1 MGTHPIFESDFDC
14 LTENARSIDRMV
26 KRETKSTNL
35 DRPWEE
41 MVQAVIQKYPNP
53 HSKTARV
60 SDILSRSVNAEGHV
74 VTERY
79 SGNKFPVPGII
90 SSTFHKF
97 TGIRFPELAYS
108 YEYSVLDCENKVL
121 TQYSKNYTMGS
132 FLSFVEVIE
141 YRLNAE
147 GNTSMMVQN
156 WNVKTMINSW
166 IDGWFESQ
174 LLSICKKN
182 ASDGISGIKWV
193 ADMRADAPLQLDEF
207 RDQLKIHIGEI
218 SEKVVE
224 LCTVVEENVGE
235 IIDESIQEIEH
246 ATGEITK
253 KVAELCTE
261 TADNVEEVVEE
272 TTKRFRHYS
281 EPSAARSGSRNS
293 R

>member
-1 MGTHPIFESDFDC
+1 
-14 LTENARSIDRMV
+14 MV
-26 KRETKSTNL
+26 KRETKSTDL

-60 SDILSRSVNAEGHV
+60 SDILSRSINANGHV

-79 SGNKFPVPGII
+79 SGNKFPVPSII
-90 SSTFHKF
+90 NSTFYKF
-97 TGIRFPELAYS
+97 TGLRFPELAYS

-132 FLSFVEVIE
+132 YLSFVEVIE
-141 YRLNAE
+141 YRPNDE
-147 GNTSMMVQN
+147 GKTSMMVQN
-156 WNVKTMINSW
+156 WNVQTMINSW
-166 IDGWFESQ
+166 IDGWFENK
-174 LLSICKKN
+174 LLGICKKN
-182 ASDGISGIKWV
+182 ASDGICGIEWV
-193 ADMRADAPLQLDEF
+193 ADMRANAPLQLDEF

-218 SEKVVE
+218 SEKVAE
-224 LCTVVEENVGE
+224 LQGNVGE
-235 IIDESIQEIEH
+235 IIEEGIQEIEL

-281 EPSAARSGSRNS
+281 EPTSSSARNS
-293 R
+293 SQNSR